1 MASER
6 DVNEPKLP
14 RQRKRPARF
23 EEGMAPPEFH
33 STVKEFYR
41 CIYYEALDL
50 IVESIRD
57 RFDQPG
63 YRVYQCLENLLLKAA
78 KQEGFTEELQLAVS
92 TYTSDIH
99 ESNLQM
105 QLQTLGSTVHE
116 KVVNIFDVRDYLKKL
131 TPDERLLL
139 NEVTKVMKLILV
151 MPATNAVSEHSS
163 SAMRR
168 IKSYLRSTMSQER
181 LNNLMI
187 LHVHKDRCT

>member
-14 RQRKRPARF
+14 RLRKYHTHF
-23 EEGMAPPEFH
+23 EEETAPTEFR
-33 STVKEFYR
+33 STVKEFY
-41 CIYYEALDL
+41 CLIYYEALDL

-78 KQEGFTEELQLAVS
+78 KQEDFTEESQLAVS
-92 TYTSDIH
+92 TYTSDID

-105 QLQTLGSTVHE
+105 QLQTLGSAVHE
-116 KVVNIFDVRDYLKKL
+116 KVVNIFDVRDYRKKL
-131 TPDERLLL
+131 TPAEGLLL

-151 MPATNAVSEHSS
+151 MPATNAVSECSF
-163 SAMRR
+163 SAESRA
-168 IKSYLRSTMSQER
+168 IYKQQCLKS
-181 LNNLMI
+181 
-187 LHVHKDRCT
+187 D